1 VKNERRKSDSPI
13 LPEKLPNKGWG
24 APQPAEGVEGR
35 GLAKG
40 NPVQQTRS
48 RTQSRKGLQQALERI
63 RQAAH
68 KDKKLQFTALWHHV
82 YNVGRLRQSYYRLKR
97 KASPGVDGQTWQ
109 HYGENLE
116 ENLRDLSARLR
127 RGAYRAKPVKR
138 TYLPKEDGRQRPIGV
153 TALEDK
159 IVQKA
164 VTEVLEAIYEADF
177 KGFSYGFR
185 PGRSAHAALDALAV
199 GIRWRNVSWVLDA
212 DIRAFFDTIDHEWLI
227 RFIEH
232 RIGDRRV
239 IRHIVKWLKAG
250 VMEEGRKLLM
260 EVGTPQGGS
269 ISPLLA
275 NIYLHYVLDLWVEW
289 WRRRTEGE
297 VIYVR
302 YADDAVY
309 GCQHRSDGERF
320 LKELAER
327 LRKFNLELH
336 KDKTCLIEFGR
347 FAAGSRKR
355 RGEGK
360 AESFNF
366 LGFRHTCGL
375 TRNGTFIV
383 LRHTIRKRLRAKLR
397 EIKRELRRRMHL
409 PIPEVGQWLRTVLR
423 RHYNYYSVP
432 NNGRAMNAF
441 RFYVGRLWYRTLR
454 RRSQKARIK
463 WDRMARV
470 IKRWLPYPKIQH
482 PYPEQRLRVF
492 TQGRSPVR

>member
-1 VKNERRKSDSPI
+1 MNERRKSDSPI
-13 LPEKLPNKGWG
+13 LPRKLPNNDWG
-24 APQPAEGVEGR
+24 APQSAEEVEGR

-48 RTQSRKGLQQALERI
+48 RTQSRKDLQQALERI
-63 RQAAH
+63 RQAAR
-68 KDKKLQFTALWHHV
+68 KDKKQQFTALWHHV
-82 YNVGRLRQSYYRLKR
+82 YNVERLWESYYRLKR
-97 KASPGVDGQTWQ
+97 NASPGVDGQTWR

-116 ENLRDLSARLR
+116 ENIRDLSDRLR

-138 TYLPKEDGRQRPIGV
+138 TYIPKADGRQRPIGV

-159 IVQKA
+159 IVQRT
-164 VTEVLEAIYEADF
+164 VTEVLEAIYETDF

-185 PGRSAHAALDALAV
+185 PGRSTHAALDALAV
-199 GIRWRNVSWVLDA
+199 GIRWRKVNWVLDA

-239 IRHIVKWLKAG
+239 IRHVVKWLKAG
-250 VMEEGRKLLM
+250 VMEDGKKFLT

-289 WRRRTEGE
+289 WRRQIKGD
-297 VIYVR
+297 VICVR
-302 YADDAVY
+302 YADDVVLGFQY
-309 GCQHRSDGERF
+309 RSDGERF
-320 LKELAER
+320 LKELTER

-336 KDKTCLIEFGR
+336 KDKTRLIEFGR
-347 FAAGSRKR
+347 SAAWNRKR
-355 RGEGK
+355 RGYGK
-360 AESFNF
+360 PESFNF
-366 LGFRHTCGL
+366 LGFTHTCGQN
-375 TRNGTFIV
+375 RNGKFIV
-383 LRHTIRKRLRAKLR
+383 LRHTLRKRLRAKLR
-397 EIKRELRRRMHL
+397 AIKRELRRRMHR
-409 PIPEVGQWLRTVLR
+409 PIPEVGKWLRSVLR
-423 RHYNYYSVP
+423 GHYNYYGVP

-441 RFYVGRLWYRTLR
+441 RFYVGRLWYRSLR

-463 WDRMARV
+463 WDRMARL
-470 IKRWLPYPKIQH
+470 IKRWLPYPKIRH

-492 TQGRSPVR
+492 TRGRSPVR